1 MIIYGVRGA
10 LRAVVPVS
18 FFCIKETQSRRRD
31 AMKRPWVGL
40 LAVVLIV
47 GLTAA
52 GCATANKIQAARATM
67 DQARAAGAV
76 YKAPFEY
83 KAAEA
88 YLNKAVLEAEEG
100 DCKAADPFTKE
111 AQAYADKALEMAGG
125 GAK

>member
-1 MIIYGVRGA
+1 MITYGVRGA
-10 LRAVVPVS
+10 LRAVVTVS
-18 FFCIKETQSRRRD
+18 LFCRKETQSRRR
-31 AMKRPWVGL
+31 ATMKRPWVGL

-67 DQARAAGAV
+67 DQARDAGAV

-88 YLNKAVLEAEEG
+88 YLKKAVHQAEKG
-100 DCKAADPFTKE
+100 DPKAADGFAKE
-111 AQAYADKALEMAGG
+111 AQAYANKALEMAGG